1 MKSVCIIGEVHLPYQ
16 TRWYWPGEG
25 DRMPGMSTYFDQET
39 AFSRFEK
46 MTRDIIRTNHVLN
59 DSIDNGGKYTFNISG
74 TFLDQCKWNPDVTR
88 SFLELTDTGNVEFAA
103 SPYYHSI
110 CSLYPDLSKF
120 KEEVKKHRDAIS
132 NMFGIT
138 PTTFVNSELIL
149 SKHIG
154 EILKGMGFECLIS
167 EGSQN
172 ILNGY
177 DPVHLYDDHLPTLLR
192 HIDLSEDIENRF
204 SEKEWTGYP
213 LIADKFASWI
223 SSMEGDVVT
232 LYFNY
237 DTLAKH
243 HRNESKICKFVREL
257 PQALADHGVEMVTP
271 TEAVRKYKD
280 KIVKLAT
287 LKTETTARYG
297 MHSMMGNHMQHLYL
311 NELVI
316 IGQEL
321 ENIKD
326 VREYDTFKHIYGC
339 LGQSD
344 LLLDMNSNN
353 FQIAYERG
361 VNLFSILSDL
371 RRAIREVKP

>member
-1 MKSVCIIGEVHLPYQ
+1 
-16 TRWYWPGEG
+16 
-25 DRMPGMSTYFDQET
+25 
-39 AFSRFEK
+39 
-46 MTRDIIRTNHVLN
+46 
-59 DSIDNGGKYTFNISG
+59 
-74 TFLDQCKWNPDVTR
+74 
-88 SFLELTDTGNVEFAA
+88 
-103 SPYYHSI
+103 
-110 CSLYPDLSKF
+110 
-120 KEEVKKHRDAIS
+120 
-132 NMFGIT
+132 
-138 PTTFVNSELIL
+138 
-149 SKHIG
+149 
-154 EILKGMGFECLIS
+154 
-167 EGSQN
+167 
-172 ILNGY
+172 
-177 DPVHLYDDHLPTLLR
+177 
-192 HIDLSEDIENRF
+192 
-204 SEKEWTGYP
+204 
-213 LIADKFASWI
+213 
-223 SSMEGDVVT
+223 MEGDVVT

-257 PQALADHGVEMVTP
+257 PQALADHGVEMITP

-280 KIVKLAT
+280 KIVKLTT